1 MNAQMITAL
10 RKEGKVDEAY
20 QLSKEMLSAGTTDSA
35 VISAFSWV

>member
-20 QLSKEMLSAGTTDSA
+20 QLSKEMLLVGFVAKDEATLTG
-35 VISAFSWV
+35 